1 MNSQIWAQSVK
12 TGLKEGWMKEGG
24 MGVSVCQ
31 NNKHEAGFS
40 NLFLFTPPLLS
51 PSISLDKLSFNLLK
65 NRLIFLFV
73 PPLTPFSFT
82 LCPHISPL
90 AFSLSLSLVSFGL
103 RWFPVNSVIT
113 GLYGSVEQRITHLTA
128 SWTLE
133 RKYKCWGFQS
143 HQSYPLE
150 MTISD

>member
-1 MNSQIWAQSVK
+1 MNSQIWTQSVK

-24 MGVSVCQ
+24 MGVSVCR
-31 NNKHEAGFS
+31 FS
-40 NLFLFTPPLLS
+40 SLFLFTLPLLS

-103 RWFPVNSVIT
+103 LRFPVNSVIT
-113 GLYGSVEQRITHLTA
+113 GLCGSVEQRITHLTA